1 MSHILSPAECF
12 IPVLYFF
19 FFAQNQDPG
28 PVSISYSE
36 DESAEVFLFAT
47 FVQLWS
53 QTRSVFG
60 QIELQEQSLILLFTI
75 LFSILVELICRF
87 SCLFFFFLLA
97 YLVRDAIHKGGWLG
111 GLCYKSFMIDYFSF
125 CIFQIIWNFPILFF
139 FSSLAYLVRDAIHL
153 RRLNRRS
160 ELGRESFVSSEVDTA
175 RIILASSTK
184 FRYTHSFILQ
194 PWRLHTFRYR

>member
-1 MSHILSPAECF
+1 M
-12 IPVLYFF
+12 
-19 FFAQNQDPG
+19 
-28 PVSISYSE
+28 
-36 DESAEVFLFAT
+36 
-47 FVQLWS
+47 
-53 QTRSVFG
+53 
-60 QIELQEQSLILLFTI
+60 ILLFTI

-97 YLVRDAIHKGGWLG
+97 YFVRDAIHKRRP
-111 GLCYKSFMIDYFSF
+111 KSFMIYYFSF
-125 CIFQIIWNFPILFF
+125 LYFKLFGTYLLFF

-184 FRYTHSFILQ
+184 FRYTHSFISQ
-194 PWRLHTFRYR
+194 PWRLHTFRYG